1 MLDHSTPG
9 AEEVLRA
16 KNWLPEE
23 RQVVSTEIAG
33 AGNMNLVERVRLD
46 DGVSLILKRAR
57 GWVEKYPE
65 IPAPIERAGV
75 EAAFYECVGP
85 TDAGKAMPRH
95 LAFDPSDATNLL
107 QDLGQGR
114 DGMFVYGGAELPLE
128 QLMAVADWTASL
140 HGIEVTGAMKTRFAN
155 QAMRELNALH
165 IFEFPLDPNN
175 EFPLD
180 DITPG
185 LQAVGDTL
193 KHDAAFV
200 EAVRGA
206 GARYLAASP
215 GLGDVLLHGDL
226 YPGSWLTTDEG
237 LFVIDPEFCWIG
249 PAEWDVGVLMAHLH
263 VSGQPTEWG
272 TKLIARYGRPLNQT
286 LLNQI
291 TGIEIMRRLI
301 GVAQLP
307 LELDLSAKTALLET
321 ARALVVGEVA

>member
-16 KNWLPEE
+16 KGWLPDG

-33 AGNMNLVERVRLD
+33 AGNMNLVERVHLD
-46 DGVSLILKRAR
+46 DGSSLILKRAR

-65 IPAPIERAGV
+65 IPAPIERASV
-75 EAAFYECVGP
+75 EAAFYACVGG

-114 DGMFVYGGAELPLE
+114 DGMFVYGGAELPVEHLD
-128 QLMAVADWTASL
+128 AVADWTASL
-140 HGIEVTGAMKTRFAN
+140 HGIEVTEAMQARFAN
-155 QAMRELNALH
+155 RAMRELNAVH
-165 IFEFPLDPNN
+165 IFEFPLDLENG
-175 EFPLD
+175 FPLD

-185 LQAVGDTL
+185 LQAVGDAL
-193 KHDAAFV
+193 KQDAAFV
-200 EAVRGA
+200 DVIRGV

-215 GLGDVLLHGDL
+215 EAGDVLLHGDL
-226 YPGSWLTTDEG
+226 YPGSWLTTDDG
-237 LFVIDPEFCWIG
+237 LFVIDPEFCFIG

-263 VSGQPTEWG
+263 LSGQPTDLG
-272 TKLIARYGRPLNQT
+272 ARLVARYGRALDGA
-286 LLNQI
+286 LLDEI

-307 LELDLSAKTALLET
+307 LELDLAAKTALLET
-321 ARALVVGEVA
+321 ARELVLGQKR